1 MLSVCIQK
9 QSECI
14 KFKLFLIFNSC
25 NSTQYFEVVQT
36 ILDSSATGTW
46 YDAPHK
52 NIPPHLRRHTCMRMH
67 LYAHVPVRTPTTTR
81 LPAPVYAR
89 GSYFLYPWVKA
100 VVQRIFSWTATVSQ
114 WPYPKTIFRAI
125 EALLAPEDF
134 RWAILKFSKKSG
146 VSQGPGEPRRFA
158 IFLAGTPEE
167 GKGTSPGPQLI
178 PEIMHG
184 SFSTSI
190 TRLRM
195 IKFQQR
201 KHHFYSENS
210 AFQR

>member
-146 VSQGPGEPRRFA
+146 VSQGPGFHRRFA
-158 IFLAGTPEE
+158 PNLAGGAGPRDWDDPRALTD
-167 GKGTSPGPQLI
+167 PGI
-178 PEIMHG
+178 HAW
-184 SFSTSI
+184 
-190 TRLRM
+190 
-195 IKFQQR
+195 KFLY
-201 KHHFYSENS
+201 FNYSVAND
-210 AFQR
+210 